1 MATIEGTGIKTPSK
15 ESSKKATAFL
25 GNFQKKADEKF
36 IKTYESKQDGN
47 IQNSDFET
55 DRYNKLKKKY
65 GDQFSSDASTNFFSP
80 GGGAYDSRNNVETA
94 SASGDFSGL
103 VSDSDTKVASNAYS
117 DASGDYNKYLKDNY
131 GFDTDSRTYKNMG
144 GQIKRILKDSYNDD
158 AIKFREGTQINQA
171 PTKEKTI
178 GERVADF
185 TGNVVNTLTGTQ
197 SAVAQTKESG
207 KGLFGG
213 SVPEGTYSQFSP
225 TTKTQYQTNRE
236 ENRPFSSKNL
246 DASKTPFGSVNLRA
260 SEKPTAVKTES
271 NVGGTVVTPAD
282 TSALNVKSFANRGKV
297 DTGDTSF
304 SAYVKAGGEGQERG
318 VTTPK
323 STGAPRQTVA
333 SLPSNYKSTEA
344 EAFRKAA
351 AFKEAQG
358 IAKRNPNVS
367 VGVDSKGQPKA
378 TAANNSGV
386 ARAQAAAVNRKIS
399 GKSISQTKAANQAS
413 MRQRASERNKA
424 FQAAKKAGTLSK
436 GARTAAGQRARN
448 KAAAKA
454 RAKAAAKRRRS
465 KKSSKK
471 CDIFLKHNISPLT
484 NMNLIRDDLAEVAYF
499 VKEIQK

>member
-117 DASGDYNKYLKDNY
+117 DASGDYNKYLKENY

-225 TTKTQYQTNRE
+225 TTKTQYQSNRE
-236 ENRPFSSKNL
+236 ENRPNQNNSVAEAGAGIK
-246 DASKTPFGSVNLRA
+246 FGSVNLNA
-260 SEKPTAVKTES
+260 AKGVESPTATKTPSE
-271 NVGGTVVTPAD
+271 D
-282 TSALNVKSFANRGKV
+282 TSFSSYVRGGGV
-297 DTGDTSF
+297 GQQRGDTGSGDTSF
-304 SAYVKAGGEGQERG
+304 SSYVRGAGEGQERG
-318 VTTPK
+318 NT
-323 STGAPRQTVA
+323 R
-333 SLPSNYKSTEA
+333 LA
-344 EAFRKAA
+344 EAR
-351 AFKEAQG
+351 Q

-367 VGVDSKGQPKA
+367 INKSTGKAEATNDSGRAK
-378 TAANNSGV
+378 
-386 ARAQAAAVNRKIS
+386 AQAMAVNRKLS
-399 GKSISQTKAANQAS
+399 GKSISQTKAANNAA
-413 MRQRASERNKA
+413 MRKSAAERHSTFKKTGKSTVGARRA
-424 FQAAKKAGTLSK
+424 AAKKAN
-436 GARTAAGQRARN
+436 Q
-448 KAAAKA
+448 AAAKKRHSA
-454 RAKAAAKRRRS
+454 FKKRRAAKRKKKS
-465 KKSSKK
+465 KKK
-471 CDIFLKHNISPLT
+471 
-484 NMNLIRDDLAEVAYF
+484 
-499 VKEIQK
+499 

>member
-1 MATIEGTGIKTPSK
+1 MARIEGTGLKTPSK

-36 IKTYESKQDGN
+36 IKTYERKQDGG

-55 DRYNKLKKKY
+55 DRYNKLKQKY

-80 GGGAYDSRNNVETA
+80 GGGAYDSRNNVKTA

-103 VSDSDTKVASNAYS
+103 VSDSDTKVAMS
-117 DASGDYNKYLKDNY
+117 DASGDYNTYLKTTY
-131 GFDTDSRTYKNMG
+131 GFDTDSRTYKDMG
-144 GQIKRILKDSYNDD
+144 GQIKRILRESYDDDSL
-158 AIKFREGTQINQA
+158 KFREGTQINQA
-171 PTKEKTI
+171 PIKEKTI

-197 SAVAQTKESG
+197 SAVASTKEAG
-207 KGLFGG
+207 KGMFGG

-225 TTKTQYQTNRE
+225 ATKPQYQTNRE

-246 DASKTPFGSVNLRA
+246 DPSKTPFGSVNLRA
-260 SEKPTAVKTES
+260 SEKPTTVKTES

-282 TSALNVKSFANRGKV
+282 TSALNVKSFGNRGKV

-304 SAYVKAGGEGQERG
+304 SSYVRGGGEGQERG
-318 VTTPK
+318 VTTPQ

-399 GKSISQTKAANQAS
+399 GRSISQTKAANNAA
-413 MRQRASERNKA
+413 MRKSAAERHSTFKKTGKSTVGARRA
-424 FQAAKKAGTLSK
+424 AAKKAN
-436 GARTAAGQRARN
+436 Q
-448 KAAAKA
+448 AAAKKRHSA
-454 RAKAAAKRRRS
+454 FKKRRAARRKKKS
-465 KKSSKK
+465 KKK
-471 CDIFLKHNISPLT
+471 
-484 NMNLIRDDLAEVAYF
+484 
-499 VKEIQK
+499 